1 MPPKYST
8 AFRPILHLLTRLSL
22 RFEFRVDD
30 VSISGLESVTHLARE
45 GHSVLVAPNHADHA
59 DPGLMVTAAR
69 RGGFAFHFMAA
80 REGFERHRIHQ
91 WVLQKSGA
99 FSINREGG
107 DLASIKMAIKTLQ
120 EGRFPLVIFPEGE
133 IYHHMESLD
142 ELNEGVA
149 SIALRASAKLP
160 EGKRGYVV
168 PASIVLKHDPGVEAS
183 FSERLSALEERITL
197 KPRIDASPV
206 DRILSLGSTLL
217 AIKEEEFLGASRQGE
232 LVERIQYLRE
242 SIVSEVEGW
251 HGLSKIEPTMPKRV
265 KALRALIRKELTE
278 GKQPPSEERT
288 RELYDH
294 LDRIFVA
301 HQLYSYPGTYLKAQP
316 TVDRIAETIFKLE
329 EDVVG
334 KARYLGKRHAAVTFG
349 EPIEIG
355 AFLKANE
362 LNGKTAVQPLTQHIR
377 ERIQN
382 LLPGE

>member
-1 MPPKYST
+1 M
-8 AFRPILHLLTRLSL
+8 R
-22 RFEFRVDD
+22 E
-30 VSISGLESVTHLARE
+30 VSISGLEELAALARE

-69 RGGFAFHFMAA
+69 KGGFAFHFMAA
-80 REGFERHRIHQ
+80 REGFERDRIHQ

-107 DLASIKMAIKTLQ
+107 DLASIKMAIKVLQ

-149 SIALRASAKLP
+149 SIALRAASKLS

-168 PASIVLKHDPGVEAS
+168 PASIALKRDSDVEAS
-183 FSERLSALEERITL
+183 FSDRLSALEERITM
-197 KPRIDASPV
+197 KPRIDSSPV
-206 DRILSLGSTLL
+206 ERILSLGSTLL
-217 AIKEEEFLGASRQGE
+217 AIKEEEFLGASRQGD

-242 SIVSEVEGW
+242 AIVSEVEGW
-251 HGLSKIEPTMPKRV
+251 HGLSNIEPTLPKRV
-265 KALRALIRKELTE
+265 KALRTSIRKELTE
-278 GKQPPSEERT
+278 GKGTPSPERA
-288 RELYDH
+288 RKLYDH

-301 HQLYSYPGTYLKAQP
+301 HQLYSYSGTYLIAQP
-316 TVDRIAETIFKLE
+316 TADRIAETIFKLE

-334 KARYLGKRHAAVTFG
+334 QARYLGKRRAEVTFG
-349 EPIEIG
+349 KPIDIG
-355 AFLKANE
+355 VFLESNE
-362 LNGKTAVQPLTQHIR
+362 LNGKTAVQPLTEHIR
-377 ERIQN
+377 ERIQD